1 MGMTLDIV
9 LALAALVVAVVGT
22 LKDDFSTRTKRI
34 LVGAAAATCLFAIV
48 KAVGDDHDKEFM
60 KTALI
65 STLSP
70 ANSSYVKLVP
80 AIEAAGKKRHFD
92 DSPCHHGMNFAE
104 VWITAR
110 LAELEGE

>member
-34 LVGAAAATCLFAIV
+34 LVGVAAATCLFPVV

-60 KTALI
+60 KTALT
-65 STLSP
+65 STLVP
-70 ANSSYVKLVP
+70 TNSSFVKLIP
-80 AIEAAGKKRHFD
+80 EIEAAGEKRHFD
-92 DSPCHHGMNFAE
+92 DSPCHHSGDGMACFFSSKS
-104 VWITAR
+104 
-110 LAELEGE
+110 